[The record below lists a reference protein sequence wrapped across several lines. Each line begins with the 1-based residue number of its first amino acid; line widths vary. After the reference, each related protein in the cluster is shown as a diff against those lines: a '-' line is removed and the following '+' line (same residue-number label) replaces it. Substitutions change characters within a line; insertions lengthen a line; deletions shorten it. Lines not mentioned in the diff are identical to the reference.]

1 MTLSAAEELEA
12 MKAHDHDAPSPPHE
26 AWESGT
32 DSLDSEDDSQ
42 ASQETRVD
50 GRRRKRGFEEM
61 MLRMSTGP
69 RKAEVDLRQQQRR
82 QRRRRTNNSKVEEE
96 EEEEEEG

>member
-12 MKAHDHDAPSPPHE
+12 MKAHDHDAPSSLWE

-42 ASQETRVD
+42 ASKETRVD

-69 RKAEVDLRQQQRR
+69 RKGERR
-82 QRRRRTNNSKVEEE
+82 QRRRRTNNS
-96 EEEEEEG
+96 

>member
-12 MKAHDHDAPSPPHE
+12 MKAHDHDAPSLWE
-26 AWESGT
+26 APESGV
-32 DSLDSEDDSQ
+32 DEDADSEDDSQ
-42 ASQETRVD
+42 ASHETRVD
-50 GRRRKRGFEEM
+50 GHRRKRGFEEM

-82 QRRRRTNNSKVEEE
+82 QRRQRRRRTNNSKVEEK
-96 EEEEEEG
+96 EEEG